1 MKFVFNET
9 IKTSETRLNNIISVN
24 LVKSKKK
31 KMKNLFLSICAA
43 AVLAS
48 CGTMSS
54 PSASKVG
61 KSQPSLAN
69 TKWTL
74 ADNVKGKVPTLNIE
88 GEKINGNAG
97 CNNYF
102 GTAKVDI
109 ATGSFSAGQMG
120 STRMACDNM
129 SVEQNFMDM
138 VGKANKYVVSGNTL
152 ELYKDNL
159 LLLKFNKA
167 E

>member
-1 MKFVFNET
+1 
-9 IKTSETRLNNIISVN
+9 
-24 LVKSKKK
+24 
-31 KMKNLFLSICAA
+31 MKNLFLSLCTA
-43 AVLAS
+43 AVLVS

-54 PSASKVG
+54 SSASKVG
-61 KSQPSLAN
+61 KAQPSLAN

-74 ADNVKGKVPTLNIE
+74 ADNVKGKVPTLNID
-88 GEKINGNAG
+88 GEKISGNAG

-102 GTAKVDI
+102 GTLTMDT
-109 ATGSFSAGQMG
+109 ATGNFTAGQMG
-120 STRMACDNM
+120 STRMMCDNM

-138 VGKANKYVVSGNTL
+138 VQKANKYVVVGSTL

>member
-1 MKFVFNET
+1 
-9 IKTSETRLNNIISVN
+9 
-24 LVKSKKK
+24 
-31 KMKNLFLSICAA
+31 MKNLFLSICAA

-48 CGTMSS
+48 CGAATSA
-54 PSASKVG
+54 SASKVG
-61 KSQPSLAN
+61 KAQPSLEN

-74 ADNVKGKVPTLNIE
+74 ADNVKGKIPTLNFE

-102 GTAKVDI
+102 GTAKI
-109 ATGSFSAGQMG
+109 ESSTGTFSAGQLG
-120 STRMACDNM
+120 STKMMCNSM

-159 LLLKFNKA
+159 LLLKFNKT

>member
-1 MKFVFNET
+1 
-9 IKTSETRLNNIISVN
+9 
-24 LVKSKKK
+24 
-31 KMKNLFLSICAA
+31 MKNLFLSIGAF

-54 PSASKVG
+54 ASASKVG
-61 KSQPSLAN
+61 KAQPSLVN

-74 ADNVKGKVPTLNIE
+74 ADNVKGKIPTLNIE

-102 GTAKVDI
+102 GVVQLDPSAGNFT
-109 ATGSFSAGQMG
+109 AGQMG
-120 STRMACDNM
+120 STRMMCDNM
-129 SVEQNFMDM
+129 NVEKNFMEM
-138 VGKANKYVVSGNTL
+138 VGKANKYVISGNTL

>member
-1 MKFVFNET
+1 MVE
-9 IKTSETRLNNIISVN
+9 
-24 LVKSKKK
+24 SKKE
-31 KMKNLFLSICAA
+31 KMKNFFLSICAA
-43 AVLAS
+43 AVLVS
-48 CGTMSS
+48 CGAMSG
-54 PSASKVG
+54 SASKVG
-61 KSQPSLAN
+61 TSQPSLAN

-102 GTAKVDI
+102 GTAKLD
-109 ATGSFSAGQMG
+109 ASTGSFSAGQMG
-120 STRMACDNM
+120 STRMMCDNM

-138 VGKANKYVVSGNTL
+138 MGKANKYVVSGNTL

>member
-1 MKFVFNET
+1 
-9 IKTSETRLNNIISVN
+9 
-24 LVKSKKK
+24 
-31 KMKNLFLSICAA
+31 MKNLFLSICAA

-48 CGTMSS
+48 CGAMSGS
-54 PSASKVG
+54 STAKVG

-74 ADNVKGKVPTLNIE
+74 AETVKGKVPTLNIE

-102 GTAKVDI
+102 GTVKLDSS
-109 ATGSFSAGQMG
+109 TGDFVAGQMG

-129 SVEQNFMDM
+129 SVEKNFMDM
-138 VGKANKYVVSGNTL
+138 VGKANKYVLSGTTL

>member
-1 MKFVFNET
+1 
-9 IKTSETRLNNIISVN
+9 

-31 KMKNLFLSICAA
+31 KMKNLFLSICTA
-43 AVLAS
+43 AVLVS

-54 PSASKVG
+54 PSTSKVG

-69 TKWTL
+69 TKWAL
-74 ADNVKGKVPTLNIE
+74 ADNVKGKTPTLTIE
-88 GEKINGNAG
+88 GDKINGNAG

-102 GTAKVDI
+102 GTASID
-109 ATGSFSAGQMG
+109 ASTGSFSAGQMG
-120 STRMACDNM
+120 STRMMCDNM
-129 SVEQNFMDM
+129 AVEKNFMDM
-138 VGKANKYVVSGNTL
+138 MGKANKYVVSGNTL

-159 LLLKFNKA
+159 LLLKFNKS

>member
-1 MKFVFNET
+1 
-9 IKTSETRLNNIISVN
+9 
-24 LVKSKKK
+24 
-31 KMKNLFLSICAA
+31 MKNIFLSIGAT
-43 AVLAS
+43 VLLAS
-48 CGTMSS
+48 CGSMTSS
-54 PSASKVG
+54 SASKVG
-61 KSQPSLAN
+61 KAQPSLAS
-69 TKWTL
+69 TKWEL
-74 ADNVKGKVPTLNIE
+74 ADNVKGKIPTLNIE

-102 GTAKVDI
+102 GTAKVDP
-109 ATGSFSAGQMG
+109 ANGNFSAGQLG

-167 E
+167 Q

>member
-1 MKFVFNET
+1 
-9 IKTSETRLNNIISVN
+9 
-24 LVKSKKK
+24 
-31 KMKNLFLSICAA
+31 MKNLFLSICAA
-43 AVLAS
+43 TVLAS
-48 CGTMSS
+48 CGAMSGG
-54 PSASKVG
+54 SASKVG
-61 KSQPSLAN
+61 KAQPSLSN
-69 TKWTL
+69 TKWAL
-74 ADNVKGKVPTLNIE
+74 ADNVKGKIPTLNIE
-88 GEKINGNAG
+88 GEKITGNGG

-102 GTAKVDI
+102 GTAKVDP
-109 ATGSFSAGQMG
+109 ATGNFSAGQMG
-120 STRMACDNM
+120 STKMACDNM

>member
-1 MKFVFNET
+1 M
-9 IKTSETRLNNIISVN
+9 I
-24 LVKSKKK
+24 KSKKK
-31 KMKNLFLSICAA
+31 KMKNLFLSICT
-43 AVLAS
+43 AVVLVS

-61 KSQPSLAN
+61 KSQPSLAS
-69 TKWTL
+69 TKWAL

-88 GEKINGNAG
+88 GEKISGNAG

-102 GTAKVDI
+102 GTAKVD
-109 ATGSFSAGQMG
+109 ASTGDFSAGQLG

-138 VGKANKYVVSGNTL
+138 IGKANKYVVSGNTL

>member
-1 MKFVFNET
+1 
-9 IKTSETRLNNIISVN
+9 
-24 LVKSKKK
+24 
-31 KMKNLFLSICAA
+31 MKNLFLSICAA

-48 CGTMSS
+48 CGAMSGS
-54 PSASKVG
+54 SSSKVG
-61 KSQPSLAN
+61 KAQPSLAN
-69 TKWTL
+69 TKWAL
-74 ADNVKGKVPTLNIE
+74 ADNVKGKIPTLNID
-88 GEKINGNAG
+88 GEKINGNGG

-102 GTAKVDI
+102 GTAKVDP
-109 ATGSFSAGQMG
+109 ATGNFSAGQMG
-120 STRMACDNM
+120 STKMACDNM